1 MQIFIVTLTG
11 KVITLDMEPSDTIE
25 KLKAIIKDKEG
36 IPLDQQKLL
45 FGGYLLQNDR
55 TLASYNIQKEST
67 IKLILKLLG
76 GIQNFVEFLNG
87 KIVTLDAEDT
97 DTIKI
102 KIQDKMGILPNQ
114 QRLIYADIQ
123 FKDN

>member
-36 IPLDQQKLL
+36 IPLDQQKLF

-55 TLASYNIQKEST
+55 TLASYNI
-67 IKLILKLLG
+67 
-76 GIQNFVEFLNG
+76 
-87 KIVTLDAEDT
+87 
-97 DTIKI
+97 
-102 KIQDKMGILPNQ
+102 
-114 QRLIYADIQ
+114 
-123 FKDN
+123 

>member
-11 KVITLDMEPSDTIE
+11 KEITLDMEPSDITE

-36 IPLDQQKLL
+36 IPLNQQKLF

-114 QRLIYADIQ
+114 QRLIYSDKQ